1 MPELYVQV
9 KNKIA
14 INSKPIVP
22 VCDNND
28 YVIIFD
34 FDEEW
39 NSLKTK
45 TARFIYNKNYTD
57 VIFDGNKCPLPI
69 IRNTNSFT
77 VGVFAGDLHTTTPA
91 YFRVNRSILSG
102 TETPAPP
109 EESSVYNTIMK
120 KLNQISEDANRTN
133 KNIGSL
139 SDLETESKDNL
150 VDAINEVNS
159 IQPDWEQNDE
169 TKNDY
174 IKGRTH
180 YTYKERKT
188 LYENTAMDFTSLN
201 HIKIDGNPFLL
212 EEGKTYIVVWDG
224 VEYEAVCKISPASG
238 LTFLGNAYWGNHR
251 PSDDTGEPFYV
262 DDMFIYAELG
272 SGTHSILLMQNVE
285 AVHTLDPK
293 YIEDMYYTKTIP
305 GDTLL
310 CAFDPIEGKH
320 EQVEL
325 AFPLVAGS
333 TYNLTIHGEKY
344 GGNVS
349 VSNGVVSLACAY
361 GELVV
366 NSDNPLLGRWNGDPR
381 KQHIEITEYNHKI
394 IKQIDPKYIPH
405 QNTVFEARLFRHP
418 SVPYQ
423 LILES
428 GIVIGDL
435 VKAFD
440 EGQQVIARLC
450 DDEDDNGIPFEM
462 QRYVPGSSS
471 GIPNMIMFAP
481 CSVSFVQSSGAVDQ
495 MVTMVI
501 EFADGNWYLSGF
513 GLDTVGE
520 LSPLAPY
527 TIPFEVYAKNCNT
540 FAELVSATQGF
551 RWRAYI
557 YKGNHKL
564 YLQIPEYSSSVTPSV
579 LRFTGITEPDYTS
592 ISRCV
597 WTTSQISVS
606 PSNVI
611 LWDDST
617 LPTFNSALDTWV
629 NYKLD
634 KDQSGILCVYD
645 VFNEK
650 IDLGL
655 VDTGVIAYQGHQY
668 LFDNASGAFLR
679 FYCMDFNSNSEPKI
693 STIEL
698 NRRSNTVTVTD
709 FHPLWEIATE
719 SEVNDA
725 VNDVFKTI

>member
-1 MPELYVQV
+1 MPFIIDARNMGGGSIGSAAGGDTSTGTRNNVTLAAPWDESKEYLKGDLATHNGDLYQAQKSVPAGV
-9 KNKIA
+9 KI
-14 INSKPIVP
+14 S
-22 VCDNND
+22 DED
-28 YVIIFD
+28 YWALV
-34 FDEEW
+34 
-39 NSLKTK
+39 
-45 TARFIYNKNYTD
+45 
-57 VIFDGNKCPLPI
+57 V
-69 IRNTNSFT
+69 
-77 VGVFAGDLHTTTPA
+77 AGDK
-91 YFRVNRSILSG
+91 SQE
-102 TETPAPP
+102 TEQLR
-109 EESSVYNTIMK
+109 K
-120 KLNQISEDANRTN
+120 D
-133 KNIGSL
+133 IGSL
-139 SDLETESKDNL
+139 GDLETESKDNL
-150 VDAINEVNS
+150 VNAINEVGS
-159 IQPDWEQNDE
+159 IQPDWNQNDE
-169 TKNDY
+169 TKKDY

-201 HIKIDGNPFLL
+201 HINIDGNPFLL

-224 VEYEAVCKISPASG
+224 VEHEAVCKISPASG
-238 LTFLGNAYWGNHR
+238 STFLGNAYWGNKR

-262 DDMFIYAELG
+262 DDTSIFGELG

-293 YIEDMYYTKTIP
+293 YIEDMYYTKIIP

-310 CAFDPIEGKH
+310 CAFDPIEGKY
-320 EQVEL
+320 ERVEL

-344 GGNVS
+344 GGNVT
-349 VSNGVVSLACAY
+349 VSNGVVSLACTY

-366 NSDNPLLGRWNGDPR
+366 NSDNSLLGRWNGDPR
-381 KQHIEITEYNHKI
+381 KQHIEITEYNRKI
-394 IKQIDPKYIPH
+394 IKQIDPKYIPN
-405 QNTVFEARLFRHP
+405 QNTVFEARLFP
-418 SVPYQ
+418 DNSIPNK
-423 LILES
+423 LNLES

-435 VKAFD
+435 VRAFD

-450 DDEDDNGIPFEM
+450 FDENDDGFPFEM
-462 QRYVPGSSS
+462 QRYVPGSSN

-481 CSVSFVQSSGAVDQ
+481 CSVSYVRSGGAIDTISTV
-495 MVTMVI
+495 VI
-501 EFADGNWYLSGF
+501 EFADGNWYFSGF
-513 GLDTVGE
+513 ALDAIGGQPG
-520 LSPLAPY
+520 SAY
-527 TIPFEVYAKNCNT
+527 TIPFEINAANCNT

-597 WTTSQISVS
+597 WTTSQIKVS

-611 LWDDST
+611 LWDDSM
-617 LPTFNSALDTWV
+617 LPTFNRALDTWGD
-629 NYKLD
+629 YKLD

-655 VDTGVIAYQGHQY
+655 VGTGVIAYQGHRY
-668 LFDNASGAFLR
+668 LFSNESGAFLR

-719 SEVNDA
+719 SEVNNA
-725 VNDVFKTI
+725 VDDIFKT